1 MAVVEMTE
9 ITRFLAPRTR
19 LLGLDVGK
27 KTVGLAISDDGLVI
41 ATPLITVR
49 RTRLAEDLER
59 LDALVSEHGV
69 GGLVIGLPLNMDG
82 TEGGRC
88 QAVRQFTSD
97 FLLRH
102 DLPVGFWDERLSTRA
117 MERHLLQQ
125 DVTRARRAKVIDK
138 LAAQFILQGALD
150 LLSLGLFPNS
160 Q

>member
-1 MAVVEMTE
+1 MAVVDLTE
-9 ITRFLAPRTR
+9 IRRFLAFRTR

-27 KTVGLAISDDGLVI
+27 KTVGLAISDDRQVI
-41 ATPLITVR
+41 ATPLTTIR

-59 LDALVSEHGV
+59 LDTLVSEHGI

-88 QAVRQFTSD
+88 QAVRQFARD
-97 FLLRH
+97 YLLRR

-125 DVTRARRAKVIDK
+125 DVTRARRARVIDK

-150 LLSLGLFPNS
+150 LLANDPSS
-160 Q
+160 ETD